1 MPTKPYPPRRGGP
14 FRAAPLVSRLIPA
27 AALLTA
33 ALLASGCSDDRG
45 PAAAAAAPDD
55 TQAARARGHA
65 IRALTAFDTGKATTL
80 PGGRTLREYW
90 VEARTEEVEV
100 APGVRFAA
108 WTFNGAVPGPTLR
121 CTEGDSVIVH
131 FTNNGTGPH
140 SMHFHGIHA
149 ANMDGVFEQIPAGES
164 FDYAFRAE
172 PFGLHVYHCHTMP
185 VKMHIAR
192 GLYGVFLVDPPK
204 RRPPAREMVMLMNGY
219 DTDLNGEDN
228 EFYTVNGYA
237 NVYFRDYPIPIRA
250 GELQRVYL
258 VNMTEFDLVNSM
270 HTHANFFDV
279 YPTGTSLTPSVYTD
293 VVTMGQGERAV
304 IEFTYNHTG
313 RFLFHAHQSEFSE
326 LGWLG
331 QFEVT
336 AEPPRQAAAGSPER

>member
-1 MPTKPYPPRRGGP
+1 VP
-14 FRAAPLVSRLIPA
+14 RAAVRLLV
-27 AALLTA
+27 A
-33 ALLASGCSDDRG
+33 ALLA
-45 PAAAAAAPDD
+45 AAAGCARSDRNPTAESDPLP
-55 TQAARARGHA
+55 ARARDHA
-65 IRALTAFDTGKATTL
+65 IRTLTAFDTGKVTKL

-90 VEARTEEVEV
+90 VEARHADVEV
-100 APGVRFAA
+100 SPGVRFPA

-121 CTEGDSVIVH
+121 CTEGDSVVVH
-131 FTNNGTGPH
+131 FRNAGTMPH
-140 SMHFHGIHA
+140 SMHFHGIHSA
-149 ANMDGVFEQIPAGES
+149 GMDGVFEQVAPGDS
-164 FDYAFRAE
+164 FVYAFTAE

-192 GLYGVFLVDPPK
+192 GLYGVFLVDPP
-204 RRPPAREMVMLMNGY
+204 RPRPKAREMVMVMNGF

-237 NVYFRDYPIPIRA
+237 NVFFRDYPIPVRA

-293 VVTMGQGERAV
+293 VVTMGQGERAI
-304 IEFTYNHTG
+304 IEFTYRHTG

-336 AEPPRQAAAGSPER
+336 SEGAPGATGAPGAPGATGATP

>member
-1 MPTKPYPPRRGGP
+1 MLAGRGTLLAASLLLAAAGAGCGSRGG
-14 FRAAPLVSRLIPA
+14 
-27 AALLTA
+27 
-33 ALLASGCSDDRG
+33 ASGSG
-45 PAAAAAAPDD
+45 GAPAGDSL
-55 TQAARARGHA
+55 AARASAHA
-65 IRALTAFDTGKATTL
+65 IRMLTSFDSGKVTTL

-90 VEARTEEVEV
+90 IDARHEEIEV
-100 APGVRFAA
+100 APGVAFPA

-121 CTEGDSVIVH
+121 ATEGDSVLVH
-131 FTNNGTGPH
+131 FTNRGTIPH

-149 ANMDGVFEQIPAGES
+149 ANMDGVFEQISPGES
-164 FDYAFRAE
+164 YEYGFRAE
-172 PFGLHVYHCHTMP
+172 PFGLHLYHCHTMP

-192 GLYGVFLVDPPK
+192 GLYGVFLVDPKKPRPK
-204 RRPPAREMVMLMNGY
+204 AREMVMLMNGY
-219 DTDLNGEDN
+219 DTDMNGEDN
-228 EFYTVNGYA
+228 EFYSVNGYA
-237 NVYFRDYPIPIRA
+237 NVFFRDYPIPVKS

-258 VNMTEFDLVNSM
+258 VNMTEFDPVNSM

-293 VVTMGQGERAV
+293 VVTMGQGERA
-304 IEFTYNHTG
+304 ILEFTYHHTG

-336 AEPPRQAAAGSPER
+336 R

>member
-1 MPTKPYPPRRGGP
+1 MRR
-14 FRAAPLVSRLIPA
+14 A
-27 AALLTA
+27 AALLLPLLGIGFGALVAGCGGAGGAGSA
-33 ALLASGCSDDRG
+33 AD
-45 PAAAAAAPDD
+45 AAARNAAAGDSM
-55 TQAARARGHA
+55 AVRARDHA
-65 IRALTAFDTGKATTL
+65 IQALTTFDTGKITRL

-90 VEARTEEVEV
+90 VEARNAEIEV

-108 WTFNGAVPGPTLR
+108 WTYNGAVPGPSLR

-131 FTNNGTGPH
+131 FANRGTMPH

-149 ANMDGVFEQIPAGES
+149 AKMDGVFEQVSPGGS
-164 FDYAFRAE
+164 YDYAFTAE
-172 PFGLHVYHCHTMP
+172 PFGLHLYHCHTMP

-192 GLYGVFLVDPPK
+192 GLYGVFLVDPK
-204 RRPPAREMVMLMNGY
+204 KGRPPAHEMVMVMNGF
-219 DTDLNGEDN
+219 DPDLNGEDN

-237 NVYFRDYPIPIRA
+237 NVYFRDYPIPVKL

-258 VNMTEFDLVNSM
+258 VNITEFDLLNSM
-270 HTHANFFDV
+270 HTHATFFDV

-293 VVTMGQGERAV
+293 VVTMGQGERA
-304 IEFTYNHTG
+304 ILEFTYKYPG

-331 QFEVT
+331 QFEVK
-336 AEPPRQAAAGSPER
+336 P

>member
-1 MPTKPYPPRRGGP
+1 M
-14 FRAAPLVSRLIPA
+14 
-27 AALLTA
+27 
-33 ALLASGCSDDRG
+33 
-45 PAAAAAAPDD
+45 
-55 TQAARARGHA
+55 AARAREHA
-65 IRALTAFDTGKATTL
+65 IRTLTAFDTGRLTKL
-80 PGGRTLREYW
+80 SGGRSLREYW
-90 VEARTEEVEV
+90 VDARNAEVEV
-100 APGVRFAA
+100 APGVHFPA

-131 FTNNGTGPH
+131 FKNRGTMPH

-149 ANMDGVFEQIPAGES
+149 AHMDGVFEQVPPGDS
-164 FDYAFRAE
+164 LDYAFTAE

-204 RRPPAREMVMLMNGY
+204 PRPPAREMVMVMNGF

-228 EFYTVNGYA
+228 EFYSVNGYA
-237 NVYFRDYPIPIRA
+237 NVYFRDYPIPVRA
-250 GELQRVYL
+250 GERQRVYL
-258 VNMTEFDLVNSM
+258 VNMTEFDLLNSM

-279 YPTGTSLTPSVYTD
+279 YPTGTSLSPSVYTD
-293 VVTMGQGERAV
+293 VVTMGQGERA
-304 IEFTYNHTG
+304 ILEFTYRFTG

-331 QFEVT
+331 QFEVS
-336 AEPPRQAAAGSPER
+336 AGDSARGAGRSPAPAGSVR